1 MFFMLSLRGL
11 ANVVLV
17 RDGSSDFEIVIR
29 ENAPRVTRFAAD
41 ELATYVQKVTGVK
54 LATVT
59 QRTPGRRPL
68 YVGSHGDLSGA
79 EFAQENYAGK
89 ERFRLAEHGDG
100 LVIMG
105 ADEEKNPISRDYGD
119 FGLLFGVYEFL
130 ERYLG
135 VRWYTPGVFGECF
148 VPKTEVT
155 LTQLP
160 VDQTPNYWS
169 RMVWP
174 YVYNEFTEKE
184 SLLWNRRMR
193 MFGTGNGGANHSFMD
208 MYFIYKESRPEI
220 FALKPDGHSREFG
233 NLRAGID
240 PKQRKWAVYPQF
252 CFSNPLTVQSYCEM
266 IDRWYAGDAEVR
278 AAWKT
283 MPPTDTQIYLVPN
296 DNFTTQPCYCKECQA
311 AIRAWTGV
319 HKGTMSGLVW
329 DFTRKVAEYCAHKYP
344 DKKVM
349 TLAYE
354 GYYQPPKQP
363 LPDNVVVQIC
373 VNPYIIYMGAADYRR
388 NFDETLKQWSQK
400 VKEISIWHY
409 LLPYDYFPYAM
420 PHIMYDWHRAYP
432 AIKASFLELNNFTK
446 PGLPLSKH
454 YRPGTSTYDL
464 GQVHLNVYFAMKGMW
479 GTDLDVSEEMM
490 HHCQLFYGPAARPMQ
505 AYYELTIIRWQN
517 VGGKRNAKGSA
528 YAKFSGKELYEEIYP
543 PEVVSQMRQLLDEAA
558 SLVKPGTIYQERLTW
573 LRTAFLDLFFAAAD
587 AYAKEM
593 TVSRDLVLTPYA
605 GAEPVIDGRM
615 DDAFWQTLPE
625 QYFVRF
631 DSPVPPRYPTTFRV
645 GVAGGKLCLALH
657 ATDPDSSAQRLTRTS
672 HDSEVFMDDSMEL
685 FVVPDPSRPDVYKQI
700 MINLLDVVCDVS
712 LGDGKNYTTGR
723 SYESGIVV
731 KTVRGDGFFD
741 MEFAIPLESLG
752 IAADR
757 NTRFS
762 MNLCRNKR
770 SGVGEN
776 HESSQWHCTYNNG
789 FGYLI
794 GAPQIAIV
802 GVGERIIDF
811 SDPSLVVPH
820 VLIPMPN
827 DRAGKPVDKGVAWS
841 IEGGVGR
848 LTVTLDSDN
857 HRYDYGAFTFR
868 ELVGAKID
876 RDSYIEI
883 RFRNPDAAFHHTLSY
898 AFREP
903 DGEIKAD
910 YSRFV
915 KNESFDTWRVRAVR
929 IADGGYQGRV
939 KKAIF
944 DPDSIYSVQ
953 IYSSGKHDGQARTL
967 EIDYIRITNEPL
979 TEPYI
984 EPK

>member
-1 MFFMLSLRGL
+1 M
-11 ANVVLV
+11 
-17 RDGSSDFEIVIR
+17 
-29 ENAPRVTRFAAD
+29 
-41 ELATYVQKVTGVK
+41 
-54 LATVT
+54 
-59 QRTPGRRPL
+59 
-68 YVGSHGDLSGA
+68 
-79 EFAQENYAGK
+79 
-89 ERFRLAEHGDG
+89 
-100 LVIMG
+100 
-105 ADEEKNPISRDYGD
+105 
-119 FGLLFGVYEFL
+119 
-130 ERYLG
+130 
-135 VRWYTPGVFGECF
+135 
-148 VPKTEVT
+148 
-155 LTQLP
+155 
-160 VDQTPNYWS
+160 
-169 RMVWP
+169 
-174 YVYNEFTEKE
+174 
-184 SLLWNRRMR
+184 
-193 MFGTGNGGANHSFMD
+193 
-208 MYFIYKESRPEI
+208 
-220 FALKPDGHSREFG
+220 
-233 NLRAGID
+233 
-240 PKQRKWAVYPQF
+240 
-252 CFSNPLTVQSYCEM
+252 
-266 IDRWYAGDAEVR
+266 
-278 AAWKT
+278 
-283 MPPTDTQIYLVPN
+283 
-296 DNFTTQPCYCKECQA
+296 
-311 AIRAWTGV
+311 
-319 HKGTMSGLVW
+319 
-329 DFTRKVAEYCAHKYP
+329 
-344 DKKVM
+344 
-349 TLAYE
+349 
-354 GYYQPPKQP
+354 
-363 LPDNVVVQIC
+363 
-373 VNPYIIYMGAADYRR
+373 
-388 NFDETLKQWSQK
+388 
-400 VKEISIWHY
+400 
-409 LLPYDYFPYAM
+409 
-420 PHIMYDWHRAYP
+420 
-432 AIKASFLELNNFTK
+432 
-446 PGLPLSKH
+446 
-454 YRPGTSTYDL
+454 
-464 GQVHLNVYFAMKGMW
+464 
-479 GTDLDVSEEMM
+479 
-490 HHCQLFYGPAARPMQ
+490 
-505 AYYELTIIRWQN
+505 
-517 VGGKRNAKGSA
+517 
-528 YAKFSGKELYEEIYP
+528 
-543 PEVVSQMRQLLDEAA
+543 
-558 SLVKPGTIYQERLTW
+558 
-573 LRTAFLDLFFAAAD
+573 
-587 AYAKEM
+587 
-593 TVSRDLVLTPYA
+593 SRDLVLTPYA

-915 KNESFDTWRVRAVR
+915 KNESFDTWRVGQSALPMAAIRA
-929 IADGGYQGRV
+929 GV
-939 KKAIF
+939 KKRFLIQTAF
-944 DPDSIYSVQ
+944 
-953 IYSSGKHDGQARTL
+953 
-967 EIDYIRITNEPL
+967 IRCRFTRR
-979 TEPYI
+979 
-984 EPK
+984 KA